1 MRQSVL
7 FWIVAVIVTL
17 VVSVYQRLTGP
28 TRPLQ
33 KSVMIDG
40 AITHCTLHRSHGGE
54 TDHVVTIETGSEL
67 VKGWVEWKRFKMQ
80 EPWMRVPML
89 RQEGFLVASLPHQ
102 PPAGKLQYRVILSA
116 ATEVVTVPED
126 EPVTIRF
133 KGHVPTFILISHV
146 LTVFGAMLLSAR
158 TGLEALVS
166 QPRLRA
172 LTCLTLAFLLA
183 GALVL
188 GPTVQKFAFG
198 AFWTGWPVGHDL
210 TDNKAAVAF
219 IAWLAAAVAL
229 SRQKN
234 VKTWV
239 LAAAITTLVV
249 FLIPHSLLGSELDYS
264 TMNDG
269 R

>member
-1 MRQSVL
+1 MRQSVF

-17 VVSVYQRLTGP
+17 LVSVYQRLTGP
-28 TRPLQ
+28 THPFQ
-33 KSVMIDG
+33 KSVTIDG

-54 TDHVVTIETGSEL
+54 TDHMVTIETRSEL
-67 VKGWVEWKRFKMQ
+67 IEGWVEWKRFKTQ
-80 EPWMRVPML
+80 EPWMKVPMA
-89 RQEGFLVASLPHQ
+89 RQEGFLAVSLPHQ
-102 PPAGKLQYRVILSA
+102 PPAGKLQYRVILRTASE
-116 ATEVVTVPED
+116 TVTIPEG

-133 KGHVPTFILISHV
+133 KGHVPAFILISHV
-146 LTVFGAMLLSAR
+146 LTVFGAMLLSTR
-158 TGLEALVS
+158 TGLEALAS

-172 LTCLTLAFLLA
+172 LTYLTLAFLFA

-229 SRQKN
+229 SRKKN

-264 TMNDG
+264 TMNNG